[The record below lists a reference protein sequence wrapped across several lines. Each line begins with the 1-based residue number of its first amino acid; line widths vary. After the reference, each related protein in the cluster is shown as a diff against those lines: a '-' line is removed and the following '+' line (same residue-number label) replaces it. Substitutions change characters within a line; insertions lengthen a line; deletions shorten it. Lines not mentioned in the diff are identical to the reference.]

1 MKKIKLLVSIV
12 VITFLTSCATKA
24 KFPVS
29 TTVPA
34 AEILVKKKT
43 DNNKNITLEIN
54 AKNLASADRLSPA
67 GNNYSVW
74 IVTKDY
80 GLKNVGQI
88 QVKNGK
94 KATFKTVTPFEFSEV
109 FITVENQG
117 DLSYPTGQEISRTKI

>member
-43 DNNKNITLEIN
+43 DNNKNITLEI
-54 AKNLASADRLSPA
+54 DRK
-67 GNNYSVW
+67 SV
-74 IVTKDY
+74 V
-80 GLKNVGQI
+80 
-88 QVKNGK
+88 
-94 KATFKTVTPFEFSEV
+94 
-109 FITVENQG
+109 
-117 DLSYPTGQEISRTKI
+117 

>member
-1 MKKIKLLVSIV
+1 MKNIKFLISIV
-12 VITFLTSCATKA
+12 VLTFLTSCATKA

-34 AEILVKKKT
+34 AEIMAKKKT

-54 AKNLASADRLSPA
+54 AKNLASADRLSPP

-80 GLKNVGQI
+80 GIKNVGQI

-94 KATFKTVTPFEFSEV
+94 KTTFKTVTPFEFSEI
-109 FITVENQG
+109 FITVENEG
-117 DLSYPTGQEISRTKI
+117 DLKYPTGQEISRTKI

>member
-1 MKKIKLLVSIV
+1 MKKIKFLVSIV
-12 VITFLTSCATKA
+12 IFTFLTSCATKA

-34 AEILVKKKT
+34 AEISAKKKT
-43 DNNKNITLEIN
+43 DNNKNITLEIVV
-54 AKNLASADRLSPA
+54 KNLASSDRLSPP

-80 GLKNVGQI
+80 GIKNVGQI
-88 QVKNGK
+88 QVDNGK
-94 KATFKTVTPFEFSEV
+94 KAKFKTVTPFEFNEV

-117 DLSYPTGQEISRTKI
+117 DLKYPTGQEISRTKI